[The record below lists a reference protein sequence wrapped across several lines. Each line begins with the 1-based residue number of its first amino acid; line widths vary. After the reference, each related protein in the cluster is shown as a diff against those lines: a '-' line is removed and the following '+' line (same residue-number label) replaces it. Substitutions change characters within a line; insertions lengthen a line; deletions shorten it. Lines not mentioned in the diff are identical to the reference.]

1 MTRKYNHYCPVAFS
15 LEVIGGKWS
24 LTIIRDLLIKPLR
37 FSDLLQYSS
46 NITPK
51 GLTLTLRQLEESGL
65 VEREEQP
72 GHREV
77 WYRLTQAGEDLRP
90 VLEAMKEWGLR
101 HAMRSPLPGEVVRPD
116 LAMGVLT
123 DSLNKR
129 GRKLPQPATW
139 LMCFTQGGT
148 YVLSFDG
155 EFWSTRKG
163 VEEEEDTDVR
173 VTVSPEAWAT
183 FLALKR
189 SDRDQYVRSL
199 QIEGS
204 PERVEKF
211 LQTFVVTKGIK
222 HAESNISQNR
232 VKDTTRP

>member
-24 LTIIRDLLIKPLR
+24 LTIIRDLLAKPLR

-51 GLTLTLRQLEESGL
+51 GLTITLRQLEAAGI
-65 VEREEQP
+65 VEREQVL

-77 WYRLTQAGEDLRP
+77 WYRLAPAGEDLRP
-90 VLEAMKEWGLR
+90 VVEAMKEWGLR
-101 HAMRSPLPGEVVRPD
+101 HAMRPPLPGEVVRPE
-116 LAMGVLT
+116 LAMGTIT

-139 LMCFTQGGT
+139 LICFTHGGT

-155 EFWSTRKG
+155 DRWLTRPG
-163 VEEEEDTDVR
+163 EEANPDVR

-183 FLALKR
+183 FLAVKR
-189 SDRDQYVRSL
+189 SDRGQYVPSL
-199 QIEGS
+199 QLVGT
-204 PERVEKF
+204 PERVEEF
-211 LQTFVVTKGIK
+211 LRTFVVRDT
-222 HAESNISQNR
+222 SNMP
-232 VKDTTRP
+232 KATFEETT

>member
-24 LTIIRDLLIKPLR
+24 FTIIRDLLTKPLR

-51 GLTLTLRQLEESGL
+51 GLTLTLRQLEEAGI

-90 VLEAMKEWGLR
+90 VVEAMKEWGLR
-101 HAMRSPLPGEVVRPD
+101 HAMRPPLPGEVVRPD
-116 LAMGVLT
+116 LAMGVIT

-129 GRKLPQPATW
+129 GRKLSQPATW
-139 LMCFTQGGT
+139 MMCFTHGGT

-155 EFWSTRKG
+155 AQWSTRKG
-163 VEEEEDTDVR
+163 EEADPDVR

-183 FLALKR
+183 FLAVKR
-189 SDRDQYVRSL
+189 GERDQYVQSMQL
-199 QIEGS
+199 VGT
-204 PERVEKF
+204 PERVMEF
-211 LQTFVVTKGIK
+211 WQTFLVSSGEWLTEMRNEKG
-222 HAESNISQNR
+222 R
-232 VKDTTRP
+232 V